1 MVSLDINLSSTNNGR
16 LTDSNQETGPSPGP
30 APGPAPGPG
39 PNPDAE
45 SNEIEVVQ
53 QYESEDEDEVNAANV
68 DEISKEATFGH
79 NFEIDISKI
88 YPRKKRQKK
97 NSILDI
103 KGTNEKCFLFCVAA
117 GLMHNDFEE
126 KASKENPKNYENFID
141 KEFDISGI
149 DFPIKISQI
158 EQFVKQNNRHRL
170 SINIYTVFDGQVKTV
185 KSNITHEN
193 NENPNV
199 IDLLAVFPHSTEN
212 ASSSLQDGHFMLIT
226 DPCKFFFTRK
236 QKSIIR
242 PNRLRHH
249 IICPNCKMVFSNQTS
264 TKYKNHKHFCSNQ
277 YGQVQDMPSK
287 DYRLS
292 FGKLNIFC
300 TQNVSLNV
308 NFKMCP
314 CSVYPGWKQTPTH
327 IVFLIKKCRWS

>member
-1 MVSLDINLSSTNNGR
+1 MNPFPHQHISLSGHCDGNHTH
-16 LTDSNQETGPSPGP
+16 QAFPCFPGTVHK
-30 APGPAPGPG
+30 
-39 PNPDAE
+39 N
-45 SNEIEVVQ
+45 VQ
-53 QYESEDEDEVNAANV
+53 
-68 DEISKEATFGH
+68 
-79 NFEIDISKI
+79 SKI

-199 IDLLAVFPHSTEN
+199 IDLLAVF
-212 ASSSLQDGHFMLIT
+212 
-226 DPCKFFFTRK
+226 
-236 QKSIIR
+236 
-242 PNRLRHH
+242 
-249 IICPNCKMVFSNQTS
+249 
-264 TKYKNHKHFCSNQ
+264 
-277 YGQVQDMPSK
+277 
-287 DYRLS
+287 
-292 FGKLNIFC
+292 IFLWYL
-300 TQNVSLNV
+300 TNV
-308 NFKMCP
+308 
-314 CSVYPGWKQTPTH
+314 T
-327 IVFLIKKCRWS
+327 